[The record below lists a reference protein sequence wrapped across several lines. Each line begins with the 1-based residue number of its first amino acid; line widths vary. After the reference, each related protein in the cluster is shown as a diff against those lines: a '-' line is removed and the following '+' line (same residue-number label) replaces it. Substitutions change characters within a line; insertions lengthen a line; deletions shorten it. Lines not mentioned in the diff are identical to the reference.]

1 MLLGSDLAYAP
12 GCLVGGL
19 LNDVALRLCWINF
32 ACPPSGCC
40 LLVLQLMGFALLGM
54 LFALGLGLNFT
65 LGHSCC
71 NLVRVSQRKASLFF
85 A

>member
-19 LNDVALRLCWINF
+19 LNDVALRLCWICF
-32 ACPPSGCC
+32 ACSPSGCC
-40 LLVLQLMGFALLGM
+40 LLVLQLIGFALLGM
-54 LFALGLGLNFT
+54 LFALGLGLNLT

-71 NLVRVSQRKASLFF
+71 KVVRVSQRMASLFYV
-85 A
+85 